1 VKRTSRLDA
10 NAQKATLST
19 TNHAL
24 KVMAKRILRND
35 ELVLFLKAMKIAIES
50 RVGKAYELIFPLL
63 PQIVGTTEPVIFDV
77 GANMGQFAS
86 RVARQFPA
94 GSIYSFEP
102 VHTNAIGLRRVLR
115 WLMVA
120 NVEISEEAICDVVGV
135 EPIHI
140 PNFDGYQDGTLAVLE
155 GSKHAF
161 SNVTYHVETVRTNT
175 LDAFTAARDVKR
187 LDFLKVDTEGAEER
201 VIRGGIGLVSALL
214 PTLYLEVAP
223 DRPWMELLYGKGY
236 LPFYTDGAAL
246 HPPRPGEWQN
256 DLLLVHRSRTDR
268 LSGLITP

>member
-1 VKRTSRLDA
+1 MAVHGRLHGPCAGDGRAEWLTYEQAAVRFGVTPEAARRRAIRGKWARMPGNDGRT
-10 NAQKATLST
+10 
-19 TNHAL
+19 
-24 KVMAKRILRND
+24 
-35 ELVLFLKAMKIAIES
+35 
-50 RVGKAYELIFPLL
+50 RVRVPDDWR
-63 PQIVGTTEPVIFDV
+63 PH

-102 VHTNAIGLRRVLR
+102 VRTNAIGLRRVLR

-175 LDAFTAARDVKR
+175 LDAFAAARDVKR

>member
-1 VKRTSRLDA
+1 VKQTSRLDA
-10 NAQKATLST
+10 NAPKATLRT
-19 TNHAL
+19 TNRAL
-24 KVMAKRILRND
+24 KVMTKRILRND
-35 ELVLFLKAMKIAIES
+35 NLVLFLKAMKIAIES
-50 RVGKAYELIFPLL
+50 RVGKAYDLIFPLL
-63 PQIVGTTEPVIFDV
+63 PQIVGSTEPVIFDV

-102 VHTNAIGLRRVLR
+102 VRTNAIGLRRVLR
-115 WLMVA
+115 WLMVT

-135 EPIHI
+135 ESIHI

-155 GSKHAF
+155 GSKHTF

-175 LDAFTAARDVKR
+175 LDAFAAARDVKR

-214 PTLYLEVAP
+214 PTLYVEVAP
-223 DRPWMELLYGKGY
+223 DRPWMQLLYGKGY

-256 DLLLVHRSRTDR
+256 DVLLVHRSRMDR